1 MKMGRL
7 QVARRRLYSWAN
19 PSEKP
24 RNEITDGGKNCGDAG
39 AAYESALFSTFFGV
53 TLASVVLIH
62 FRVRASW
69 QDAWGV
75 LCGAVLFAVIDVT
88 FLHFTPSL
96 AGTASFLGISSLS
109 ILGLRAIWSRGKEQ
123 ERVALA
129 FVPALLFVT
138 SGLRQHDLARMDGE
152 GQPES
157 SQSLFVFV

>member
-24 RNEITDGGKNCGDAG
+24 SNEITDGGKNCGDAG

-88 FLHFTPSL
+88 FWISGPAWRGLLHFW
-96 AGTASFLGISSLS
+96 
-109 ILGLRAIWSRGKEQ
+109 GL
-123 ERVALA
+123 
-129 FVPALLFVT
+129 
-138 SGLRQHDLARMDGE
+138 
-152 GQPES
+152 
-157 SQSLFVFV
+157 